1 MHRHLREIYPAV
13 RLARGVFLLP
23 AVLALLLLAAC
34 RPDAAPDPPTPTP
47 SPEGLAAAPTTPT
60 VPAVTTA
67 PTLAAYPPPTTAAP
81 ASGEEAYPSESTS
94 GAAEAAY
101 PAITVTATPAPVCT
115 PPACA
120 EDEVYHCS
128 GDCPGGCGTVCAT
141 VTPAAQ
147 HGDGQGLTFDGEN
160 AFTYLEDQMAFGPR
174 YPGSPGHTAVGD
186 YIVQQLE
193 TLGWEVEVQPV
204 PYQGIEGRNIIGRAN
219 QGVGPVVIVGAHY
232 DTRRI
237 AEQSA
242 DEEDRDEP
250 VPGAVDGASGVAVLL
265 ELARTLD
272 LDDVPREIWLVF
284 FDLEDQGSG
293 GMPGWEW
300 IVGSTYMAD
309 NLTVTPEAM
318 VLVDL
323 IGDAD
328 QQLYYEGHSDPDLR
342 RELWTIAGDLGYGDY
357 FIMEQKYTITDDHVP
372 FARRGIP
379 AVDIIDFDYPYWHTV
394 EDTADKASPDSLLRP
409 GRTLEVWLEEHV
421 D

>member
-1 MHRHLREIYPAV
+1 MPRHLYKIHPTSW
-13 RLARGVFLLP
+13 LARGASLLLI
-23 AVLALLLLAAC
+23 VLALLLLAAC
-34 RPDAAPDPPTPTP
+34 RPDAASDPPTATQ
-47 SPEGLAAAPTTPT
+47 SPQGLTAVSTTP
-60 VPAVTTA
+60 ALSTA
-67 PTLAAYPPPTTAAP
+67 AAAYPPPATSAP
-81 ASGEEAYPSESTS
+81 AAGADAYPSAD
-94 GAAEAAY
+94 AAEAAY
-101 PAITVTATPAPVCT
+101 PAVTATPTPAPMCT

-120 EDEVYHCS
+120 EGEVYHCS

-141 VTPAAQ
+141 VTPASQ
-147 HGDGQGLTFDGEN
+147 DGQDLTFSGES

-186 YIVQQLE
+186 YIIRQLE

-204 PYQGIEGRNIIGRAN
+204 SYQDVEGRNIIGRAN
-219 QGVGPVVIVGAHY
+219 QGMGPVIIVGAHY

-272 LDDVPREIWLVF
+272 LEEVPREIWLTF

-293 GMPGWEW
+293 GMPGWDW
-300 IVGSTYMAD
+300 IVGSTYMAE
-309 NLTVTPEAM
+309 NLTITPEAM

-342 RELWTIAGDLGYGDY
+342 RELWRIAGELGYGDF
-357 FIMEQKYTITDDHVP
+357 FIPEQKYTITDDHVP
-372 FARRGIP
+372 FARQGIP

-409 GRTLEVWLEEHV
+409 GRTLEVWLEERV